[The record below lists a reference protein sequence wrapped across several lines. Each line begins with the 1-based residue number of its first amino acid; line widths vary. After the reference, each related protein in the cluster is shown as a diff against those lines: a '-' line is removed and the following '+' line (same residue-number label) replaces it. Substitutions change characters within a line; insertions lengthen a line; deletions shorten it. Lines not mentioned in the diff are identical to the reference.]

1 MKISSIKPNIIF
13 TNAQNNKDTLSNK
26 KATLIIPL
34 IVLASSPLTDSCS
47 RIETPIRDE
56 FIKRDTTEII
66 DTNESDID
74 IQIDTTTNTIVHE
87 IKI

>member
-1 MKISSIKPNIIF
+1 MKISSIKQNIIF

-47 RIETPIRDE
+47 RIEPFSADIFE
-56 FIKRDTTEII
+56 KQDTTEVVETPEPGF
-66 DTNESDID
+66 DVK
-74 IQIDTTTNTIVHE
+74 IDTTTNTIIHE
-87 IKI
+87 ITI